1 MGVRLPRAG
10 KLAAV
15 PELDGRTAVVTGA
28 SSGIGRSTAIA
39 LARAGA
45 RVAVG
50 ARRVE
55 RVEALARE
63 LPGNGHL
70 ALALDVTA
78 GPSARA
84 FVDRVVEAYGR
95 VDVLV
100 NNAGLAVGRTAIADG
115 ADADDAVMWETN
127 VQGLVRMTR
136 LVLPH
141 MEDWRGH
148 VVNLGSWAGREAYT
162 YGGMYV
168 GSKFAVRAL
177 TYVLRKELVGRIRVT
192 TVDPGMVGDTEFS
205 DVRFAG
211 DLERKRAV
219 YEGVRYLTPD
229 DVADCILWAVT
240 RPAYMNVDEIVVKPL
255 QQGSQDQIVR
265 DERGAPAQ
273 SPP

>member
-1 MGVRLPRAG
+1 V
-10 KLAAV
+10 AA
-15 PELDGRTAVVTGA
+15 ELDGRTAVVSGA
-28 SSGIGRSTAIA
+28 SSGIGRATALA

-45 RVAVG
+45 RVALG

-55 RVEALARE
+55 RVQELAGELEGDGHVAL
-63 LPGNGHL
+63 P
-70 ALALDVTA
+70 LDVTE
-78 GPSARA
+78 GESSQA
-84 FVDRVVEAYGR
+84 FVAAAADAFGR
-95 VDVLV
+95 IDILV
-100 NNAGLAVGRTAIADG
+100 NNAGLAIGRTAIAEGSD
-115 ADADDAVMWETN
+115 DDDAVMWETN
-127 VQGLVRMTR
+127 VAGLMRMTR

-205 DVRFAG
+205 DVRFPG
-211 DLERKRAV
+211 DSERKRAV
-219 YEGVRYLTPD
+219 YEGVRYMTPE

-240 RPAYMNVDEIVVKPL
+240 RPPHVNVDEIVVKPL
-255 QQGSQDQIVR
+255 QQASQDQIVR
-265 DERGAPAQ
+265 Q
-273 SPP
+273 T